1 MSDITK
7 LHRIDSAALRE
18 LYQVVKE
25 IKSEDITTAGKRVK
39 VGLTR
44 MRVKLAEAG
53 KLCKSAR
60 KDLLEMRD
68 HGEIRRT

>member
-1 MSDITK
+1 MSDLTK

-18 LYQVVKE
+18 LYQIVEE
-25 IKSEDITTAGKRVK
+25 IKGEDLTTAAGRAKA
-39 VGLTR
+39 GLTR

-68 HGEIRRT
+68 HGKILRT